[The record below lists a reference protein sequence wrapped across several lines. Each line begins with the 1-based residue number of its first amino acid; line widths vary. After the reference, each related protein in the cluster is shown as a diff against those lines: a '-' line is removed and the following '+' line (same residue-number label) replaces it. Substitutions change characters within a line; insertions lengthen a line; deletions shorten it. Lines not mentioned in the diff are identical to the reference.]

1 MGNFF
6 MQVVCAVA
14 TLQLRFFSSSSMVA
28 MSSLTFLKS
37 EEDPPTVVV
46 GKRVGVGDG
55 EDNKLLE
62 TPGTNAPAASVEIET
77 KKKE

>member
-1 MGNFF
+1 
-6 MQVVCAVA
+6 
-14 TLQLRFFSSSSMVA
+14 MVA